1 METKS
6 KNNDFNKIENNMDK
20 IKNLNDWE
28 QKITLIKETRELIQK
43 EKNKLNEYRTSIDN
57 DLDDDIDFGK
67 MDLEKVISKINKT
80 DNLEKKIKNLKLLK
94 LWIQQQ
100 KNKVIKN

>member
-28 QKITLIKETRELIQK
+28 QKIILIKETRELILN
-43 EKNKLNEYRTSIDN
+43 EKTKLNDYRTSIDN

-100 KNKVIKN
+100 KNKVIKK